1 MRKTMKLPAYVVC
14 WSANLGPM
22 GRTSNWDFVNEEEIV
37 ELVEWLDENG
47 DDLIVFRT
55 SDVLSEAEIDEIV
68 LSD

>member
-1 MRKTMKLPAYVVC
+1 
-14 WSANLGPM
+14 
-22 GRTSNWDFVNEEEIV
+22 V

>member
-14 WSANLGPM
+14 WSTNLGPM
-22 GRTSNWDFVNEEEIV
+22 GRTSNWDFVNEEELV